1 MPFQYGEDEAEN
13 TRLQRMMDS
22 GPEQSESGQDSD
34 ELEGSSSSQEYEGPS
49 MDIASLLD
57 RLDSIKEART

>member
-1 MPFQYGEDEAEN
+1 
-13 TRLQRMMDS
+13 MMDS